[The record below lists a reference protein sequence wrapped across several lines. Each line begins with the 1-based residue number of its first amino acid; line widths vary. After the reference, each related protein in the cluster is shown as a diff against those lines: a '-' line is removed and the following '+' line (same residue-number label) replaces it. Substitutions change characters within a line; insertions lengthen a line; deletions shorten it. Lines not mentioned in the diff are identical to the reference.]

1 MVKKE
6 STRQAF
12 TARLIAACESAGI
25 VGHGRNKQV
34 ARALQQLGCKISTP
48 GVWKWFNAQSIPD
61 DNNLLAL
68 SRLLGVR
75 VEWLQYGMEK
85 PAASLSLDSLNAQRN
100 VFRIESLDIGQKSAS
115 GLHTRDEFVET
126 IHAIEY
132 GVDEARVL
140 FNGRPAENIRLIAIN
155 SDSMVET
162 FAPRDQLFVDISVK
176 IFDGD
181 GIYIFTLDNQVYLKR
196 LQLQHKKIAVISD
209 NKRYETWYLNREDV
223 DSMQVVAKVIL
234 SQARHYQILG

>member
-1 MVKKE
+1 M
-6 STRQAF
+6 
-12 TARLIAACESAGI
+12 
-25 VGHGRNKQV
+25 
-34 ARALQQLGCKISTP
+34 GCKISTP

-181 GIYIFTLDNQVYLKR
+181 GIYIFTLDNQLYLKR

>member
-34 ARALQQLGCKISTP
+34 AKALQQLGCKISTP
-48 GVWKWFNAQSIPD
+48 GVWKWFNAQSVPD

-85 PAASLSLDSLNAQRN
+85 PAQSLSLDSLKAQRN

-115 GLHTRDEFVET
+115 GLHARDEFVET

-176 IFDGD
+176 FFDGD
-181 GIYIFTLDNQVYLKR
+181 GIYIFTLDNQLYLKR

-223 DSMQVVAKVIL
+223 DSMQVMAKVIL
-234 SQARHYQILG
+234 SQTRHYQLLG

>member
-1 MVKKE
+1 M
-6 STRQAF
+6 
-12 TARLIAACESAGI
+12 
-25 VGHGRNKQV
+25 
-34 ARALQQLGCKISTP
+34 
-48 GVWKWFNAQSIPD
+48 PD

-85 PAASLSLDSLNAQRN
+85 PAESLSIDSLNAQRN

-115 GLHTRDEFVET
+115 GLYVREEFVET

-176 IFDGD
+176 VFDGD
-181 GIYIFTLDNQVYLKR
+181 GIYIFTLDNQLYLKR

-223 DSMQVVAKVIL
+223 DSMQVMAKVIL
-234 SQARHYQILG
+234 SQARHYQLLG

>member
-34 ARALQQLGCKISTP
+34 AKALQQLGCKISTP
-48 GVWKWFNAQSIPD
+48 GVWKWFNAQSVPD

-85 PAASLSLDSLNAQRN
+85 PAESL
-100 VFRIESLDIGQKSAS
+100 ESLDIGQKSAS
-115 GLHTRDEFVET
+115 GLHARDEFVET

-176 IFDGD
+176 FFDGD
-181 GIYIFTLDNQVYLKR
+181 GIYIFTLDNQLYLKR

-223 DSMQVVAKVIL
+223 DSMQVMAKVIL
-234 SQARHYQILG
+234 SQARHYQLLG

>member
-34 ARALQQLGCKISTP
+34 AKALQQQGCKISTP

-61 DNNLLAL
+61 DHNLLAL

-85 PAASLSLDSLNAQRN
+85 PAASLSVDSLNVPRN

-126 IHAIEY
+126 IHAVEY

-162 FAPRDQLFVDISVK
+162 FAPRDQLFVDISVRV
-176 IFDGD
+176 FDGD
-181 GIYIFTLDNQVYLKR
+181 GIYIFTLDNQLYLKR

-223 DSMQVVAKVIL
+223 DSMQVLAKVIL

>member
-6 STRQAF
+6 STKQAF

-34 ARALQQLGCKISTP
+34 AKALQLQGCKISTP

-85 PAASLSLDSLNAQRN
+85 STASLTIEGVSVRHN
-100 VFRIESLDIGQKSAS
+100 VFRIESLDIGQKSAY
-115 GLHTRDEFVET
+115 GLAARDEFVET

-155 SDSMVET
+155 SDSMTET
-162 FAPRDQLFVDISVK
+162 FAPRDQLFVDISVNM
-176 IFDGD
+176 FDGD
-181 GIYIFTLDNQVYLKR
+181 GIYIFTLDNQLYLKR

-209 NKRYETWYLNREDV
+209 NKRYETWYLNREDI

>member
-34 ARALQQLGCKISTP
+34 AKALQQLGCKISTP
-48 GVWKWFNAQSIPD
+48 GVWKWFNAQSVPD

-85 PAASLSLDSLNAQRN
+85 PAESLSIDSLNAQRN

-115 GLHTRDEFVET
+115 GLFAREEFVET

-176 IFDGD
+176 VFDGD
-181 GIYIFTLDNQVYLKR
+181 GIYIFTLDNQLYLKR

-223 DSMQVVAKVIL
+223 DSMQVMAKVIL
-234 SQARHYQILG
+234 SQARHYQLLG

>member
-1 MVKKE
+1 MVKTE

>member
-1 MVKKE
+1 M
-6 STRQAF
+6 
-12 TARLIAACESAGI
+12 
-25 VGHGRNKQV
+25 
-34 ARALQQLGCKISTP
+34 
-48 GVWKWFNAQSIPD
+48 WKWFNAQSVPD

-85 PAASLSLDSLNAQRN
+85 PAESL
-100 VFRIESLDIGQKSAS
+100 ESLDIGQKSAS
-115 GLHTRDEFVET
+115 GLHARDEFVET

-176 IFDGD
+176 FFDGD
-181 GIYIFTLDNQVYLKR
+181 GIYIFTLDNQLYLKR

-223 DSMQVVAKVIL
+223 DSMQVMAKVIL
-234 SQARHYQILG
+234 SQARHYQLLG

>member
-181 GIYIFTLDNQVYLKR
+181 GIYIFTLDNQLYLKR

>member
-12 TARLIAACESAGI
+12 TVRLIAACESAGI